1 MNQLLGICLV
11 ICLLTILGYVW
22 GKMTLG
28 TVAACSMLLF
38 LLTGCISAKDAL
50 GNIGNSNVIM
60 VLSMFVVSAGFNK
73 KSGEN
78 ESMD

>member
-11 ICLLTILGYVW
+11 ICLLTILGYIW

-28 TVAACSMLLF
+28 TVAACSMMLF

-60 VLSMFVVSAGFNK
+60 VLSMFVVSDR
-73 KSGEN
+73 KSVV
-78 ESMD
+78 